1 MCPGRVAFRE
11 IQRLEVVIVEFNF
24 RAVGDFIAHAD
35 EEVLHFVADLL
46 NRMQGA
52 CFSCLSGHRHV
63 YGFLLQLQPKSGG
76 LQLLRFSCEALLYIG
91 AYLIHELSGGRPFL
105 RAQLAHSFQK
115 RCQRAPSFPD
125 TPPSAHPA
133 RPDRTQLRAALQTL
147 FEWYPIDPSYNMNP
161 PYLPKTFL

>member
-1 MCPGRVAFRE
+1 
-11 IQRLEVVIVEFNF
+11 
-24 RAVGDFIAHAD
+24 
-35 EEVLHFVADLL
+35 
-46 NRMQGA
+46 MQGA

-115 RCQRAPSFPD
+115 RCQRALLSQIR
-125 TPPSAHPA
+125 HL
-133 RPDRTQLRAALQTL
+133 QLIQPGQTGHSCEPRFKL
-147 FEWYPIDPSYNMNP
+147 FLNGIQ
-161 PYLPKTFL
+161 LILHII